1 MQNKVFVYDPTLKDK
16 QSSVRGI
23 GRYLQILKENFP
35 GWTYINNAT
44 MKQCNNDNVFI
55 NPFFNFLQKPLTLK
69 LIAQKQIAVIH
80 DLIPLKYPHHFPAG
94 IKGSIYILL
103 NKLALKNYD
112 LIITDSEA
120 SKKDIIDILHI
131 EERKIK
137 VIYPCLPK
145 IFTEKS
151 KILNHKS
158 QINSKS
164 QIQNSKRLEFKNSD
178 LFGTWNLEFG
188 AFCLYVGD
196 ATWNK
201 NLVNIAKA
209 IKIADVSCVFV
220 GKVFDQTTGVET
232 PGISAAWRRPFGSRT
247 PTGKE
252 ARQAPSLNHPWQKE
266 LKEFYELT
274 KDDKRFIFA
283 GFVPDSELFKLYEQA
298 SVNLL
303 LSRAEG
309 FGFSYLEAANFSC
322 PSLLSDIPV
331 LKEISNNQALFADPN
346 NPRDIAEK
354 IKEII
359 SNKIGRNKI
368 GASAK
373 KRSRFFSPE
382 KFKKSWMS
390 LLMGLD

>member
-35 GWTYINNAT
+35 GWTYINNET

-220 GKVFDQTTGVET
+220 GKVFDQTT
-232 PGISAAWRRPFGSRT
+232 
-247 PTGKE
+247 
-252 ARQAPSLNHPWQKE
+252 
-266 LKEFYELT
+266 
-274 KDDKRFIFA
+274 
-283 GFVPDSELFKLYEQA
+283 
-298 SVNLL
+298 
-303 LSRAEG
+303 
-309 FGFSYLEAANFSC
+309 
-322 PSLLSDIPV
+322 
-331 LKEISNNQALFADPN
+331 
-346 NPRDIAEK
+346 
-354 IKEII
+354 
-359 SNKIGRNKI
+359 
-368 GASAK
+368 
-373 KRSRFFSPE
+373 
-382 KFKKSWMS
+382 
-390 LLMGLD
+390 